1 MYTRILS
8 RMILPVVAVMLL
20 VPVDLL
26 AQNHVI
32 SPTDLRSELRMA
44 SANRQ
49 RDIAKLEKLLSS
61 PDGQKALASMKMDRS
76 KVQKAL
82 PLLSDQEITRLAAQA
97 DRAQAD
103 FAAGGLDLTTQQ
115 VTYIII
121 GVIIVAVIAVVA
133 H

>member
-1 MYTRILS
+1 
-8 RMILPVVAVMLL
+8 MILPVVAVMLL

-26 AQNHVI
+26 AQDHLV
-32 SPTDLRSELRMA
+32 SPKDLRTELRTA
-44 SANRQ
+44 AANRQ
-49 RDIAKLEKLLSS
+49 RDIAKLEKVLAS
-61 PDGQKALASMKMDRS
+61 PDGQKALASMKMDAS

-82 PLLSDQEITRLAAQA
+82 PLLSDQELAKLAAQA

-103 FAAGGLDLTTQQ
+103 FAAGGLNLTTQQ

-121 GVIIVAVIAVVA
+121 GVIIIAVIAIVA